1 MNLNNK
7 LNTLKIK
14 DVVDEK
20 YLDLFR
26 DDRKAIENLLLED
39 GLAIPVDRII
49 STLGYTVK
57 EIPSSWTVYVENKV
71 LYIPYSWKPEIINH
85 RKAAGIYKIVEDK
98 YKG

>member
-26 DDRKAIENLLLED
+26 DDKEAIGNLLLED
-39 GLAIPVDRII
+39 GLAIPVDRIV

-85 RKAAGIYKIVEDK
+85 RKAAGIYKIILNSFR
-98 YKG
+98 